1 MKLKNALIIFIALL
15 TVPFDCFAADTDFKT
30 TETANYVRTAAMS
43 PAPGSVG
50 GEWAVIGVKRSG
62 ITADA
67 YFDGYLRRLGD
78 FMKENGGSINRYTD
92 YSRIVLALRELDQND
107 TYGLG
112 AYVNDYDKVTNQGI
126 NGPIFALEAKHALGD
141 QDTVTRDRYIEY
153 ILSRQSADGSF
164 ALSEGTPDTD
174 ITAMAVAALSLYNT
188 NIEIDRAINRG
199 FLYLSSVQA
208 GDGSFA
214 PTKGG
219 EASCESTAQVIIA
232 MKRHGL
238 RPDNRFFVKNDKT
251 PSDGLELFRKSGG
264 GYAHLASDSAPD
276 QMASEQ
282 ALLALTAP
290 EGTPKT
296 LIYDSIWFDAS
307 QAYLESQR

>member
-1 MKLKNALIIFIALL
+1 MKLKNALIFFIALL
-15 TVPFDCFAADTDFKT
+15 IVPLGCFAADTDSKT
-30 TETANYVRTAAMS
+30 AETANYVRTAAMS
-43 PAPGSVG
+43 PEPGSVG
-50 GEWAVIGVKRSG
+50 GEWAVIGIKRSG

-78 FMKENGGSINRYTD
+78 YITKNGGSISRYTD
-92 YSRIVLALRELDQND
+92 YSRIAIALRELGQKD
-107 TYGLG
+107 TYGLT
-112 AYVNDYDKVTNQGI
+112 AYVNDYDKVINQGI
-126 NGPIFALEAKHALGD
+126 NGPVFALEAKYALGD
-141 QDTVTRDRYIEY
+141 RDTVTRDRYIEY
-153 ILSRQSADGSF
+153 ILSRQNGDGSF
-164 ALSEGTPDTD
+164 GLSEGIPDTD
-174 ITAMAVAALSLYNT
+174 ITAMAVAALSLYNV

-214 PTKGG
+214 SASGE

-232 MKRHGL
+232 MKRCGL
-238 RPDNRFFVKNDKT
+238 RLDNRFFVKNGKT
-251 PSDGLELFRKSGG
+251 PTDGLDLFRKSGG
-264 GYAHLASDSAPD
+264 GYAHLASDSAPN

-290 EGTPKT
+290 EGPPKT
-296 LIYDSIWFDAS
+296 LVYDSIWFDAS